1 MNKIRF
7 QAIFCLALV
16 APAAMAASLDRLQ
29 FNNPGL
35 VVDLAAGL
43 WAWPLP
49 MDFDGDGDLD
59 MVVSCPDKPY
69 NGVYVFENPGGNQFP
84 IFRPGRRIGAG
95 LQNVQVSHI
104 DGVPRVLSPGQEYPE
119 FLRTGLAGP
128 QALPL
133 PSNVHS
139 NKVRGN
145 FWRYVDFDGDGK
157 LDIMVG
163 SDDGTDYGWENAYD
177 SAGRWTNG
185 PLRGFIYLLRNNGAT
200 AAPAY
205 EKAQKLTA
213 GNRPIETFGW
223 PSPSFADFDGDGDL
237 DLICGEFL
245 DSFTYFQNV
254 GSRTRPQYAPGVR
267 LKHDGQVVSMDL
279 EMITPVALD
288 WDHDGDIDLVVGD
301 EDGRVA
307 LIENTG
313 KLTGGIPDFLP
324 PRYFLQ
330 EADEVKFGALA
341 TPVGFDWDGDG
352 DLDIICGNTA
362 GYIGFIENLSGPGVE
377 VPRWAAPKRLEAGG
391 KILRIMAG
399 PNGSIQGPCEA
410 KWGYTT
416 QTVADWD
423 GDGLPDLV
431 VNSIWGKVHWYR
443 NVGTRTQPRLSH
455 AKPIEVEWDTPQ
467 PALQW
472 GWLRP
477 EGKAL
482 LTQWRTTPI
491 AVDWNR
497 DGLTDLIMLDQ
508 EGYLVFFERR
518 RRDGRL
524 ELLPPQR
531 LFYDENE
538 APLRLNAGVAGKSG
552 RRKLCVTDWDGD
564 GRLDVLANGA
574 NAIWYRQIE
583 TRAGKVILQNMG
595 NVANKNIEGHDTSPT
610 PVDWNNDGI
619 PDLLIGAE
627 DGHLYY
633 LKNPRT
639 ARR

>member
-7 QAIFCLALV
+7 QAIFCLALI
-16 APAAMAASLDRLQ
+16 APAAMAATLDRLK

-69 NGVYVFENPGGNQFP
+69 NGVYVFENPGGSQFP
-84 IFRPGRRIGAG
+84 IFRPGRRISAG
-95 LQNVQVSHI
+95 LQNVQVSHV

-119 FLRTGLAGP
+119 FLRTGLANP

-157 LDIMVG
+157 LDIIVG

-177 SAGRWTNG
+177 STGRWTNG
-185 PLRGFIYLLRNNGAT
+185 PLRGFIYLLRNTGTT

-205 EKAQKLTA
+205 EKAQKVTT
-213 GNRPIETFGW
+213 GDRPIETFGW
-223 PSPSFADFDGDGDL
+223 PSPNFADFDAHGHVGV
-237 DLICGEFL
+237 ICGELL
-245 DSFTYFQNV
+245 DSCTYFQNV

-288 WDHDGDIDLVVGD
+288 WDRDGDIDLVVGD

-307 LIENTG
+307 LIETSG
-313 KLTGGIPDFLP
+313 KLAGGIPDFLP
-324 PRYFLQ
+324 PRYFPQ
-330 EADEVKFGALA
+330 QADEVKFGALA

-362 GYIGFIENLSGPGVE
+362 GYIGFIENLSGPGAE

-391 KILRIMAG
+391 KVLRIMAG

-455 AKPIEVEWDTPQ
+455 AEPIEVEWDAPQ
-467 PALQW
+467 PTLQW

-524 ELLPPQR
+524 ELRPPQR
-531 LFYDENE
+531 LFCDENE

-595 NVANKNIEGHDTSPT
+595 NVADKNIEGHDTSPT
-610 PVDWNNDGI
+610 PVDWNNDGK

-627 DGHLYY
+627 DGHFYY
-633 LKNPRT
+633 LRNPRT
-639 ARR
+639 VGR